1 MTKEVSGMPTEG
13 LSTDQANSRLIHRA
27 EEIRRAVT
35 PYLFMLP
42 ALLPVFGLLLY
53 PLVYVFRLSLQEH
66 VLYRPYEHGFIG
78 LKNFA
83 ELSRD
88 PHFWQ
93 SLNASIIWV
102 VGSIAPQFVFG
113 LILALL
119 LNQQFRG
126 RGLYR
131 AIVISPWAI
140 GGVLTG
146 IFWTWLFNAQVGPIN
161 DLLLKSGLIAE
172 RIPWKITALTAFFTV
187 LVANVWR
194 GIPFFAI
201 MMLAALQSIPGE
213 LYEAATVDGAGSWQ
227 RFRFVT
233 LPLIKNQAILSTML
247 RSIWVFGNIDLIWTM
262 TEGAPAG
269 ATRTLAV
276 YVLHTA
282 YKFSDFGYGA
292 AIAVIIFLISLVFAI
307 TYLWMG
313 RFTQELEAEVQG

>member
-1 MTKEVSGMPTEG
+1 MTKDLSGLLPEDLRVVQSATRG
-13 LSTDQANSRLIHRA
+13 QDFWRS
-27 EEIRRAVT
+27 VT
-35 PYLFMLP
+35 PYLFLLP
-42 ALLPVFGLLLY
+42 ALVPVFGLLLY
-53 PLVYVFRLSLQEH
+53 PLVYVFQLSLREH

-78 LKNFA
+78 LKNFV
-83 ELSRD
+83 ELLQD
-88 PHFWQ
+88 VHFWQ
-93 SLNASIIWV
+93 SLNASLIWV
-102 VGSIAPQFVFG
+102 VGSIVPQFVFG

-146 IFWTWLFNAQVGPIN
+146 IFWTWLFNSQVGPIN
-161 DLLLKSGLIAE
+161 DLLLKSGIISE
-172 RIPWKITALTAFFTV
+172 RIPWKVTAFTAFFSV

-201 MMLAALQSIPGE
+201 MMLAALQSIPDE
-213 LYEAATVDGAGSWQ
+213 LYEAATVDGAGTWQ
-227 RFRFVT
+227 RFRFIT
-233 LPLIKNQAILSTML
+233 LPLIKNQAVLSTML

-292 AIAVIIFLISLVFAI
+292 AVAVVIFLISLIFAI
-307 TYLWMG
+307 TYLRVG
-313 RFTQELEAEVQG
+313 HFTQELEAEAQG